1 MGTVYVINNYR
12 WGTKQWQCAWFKFEW
27 ETFVG
32 VFTVTEDK
40 LVTRECAKLLLWL
53 WTLCLVG
60 FAIQNL
66 VQAGQKSN
74 LIKLLTEDLAA
85 MEKNVTVGI
94 SGNGYISAAL

>member
-1 MGTVYVINNYR
+1 
-12 WGTKQWQCAWFKFEW
+12 
-27 ETFVG
+27 
-32 VFTVTEDK
+32 
-40 LVTRECAKLLLWL
+40 
-53 WTLCLVG
+53 VG
-60 FAIQNL
+60 FAILNL